1 MTLAQQ
7 ISKLIDD
14 HTKAQASKIATL
26 ERKIRLLTK
35 QRDEA
40 NGRSAEYR
48 AYATKYQKELA
59 ARRKSDRI

>member
-1 MTLAQQ
+1 MTIAQQ
-7 ISKLIDD
+7 ISKLIED

-40 NGRSAEYR
+40 NGRASEYR

-59 ARRKSDRI
+59 ARCKSDRI